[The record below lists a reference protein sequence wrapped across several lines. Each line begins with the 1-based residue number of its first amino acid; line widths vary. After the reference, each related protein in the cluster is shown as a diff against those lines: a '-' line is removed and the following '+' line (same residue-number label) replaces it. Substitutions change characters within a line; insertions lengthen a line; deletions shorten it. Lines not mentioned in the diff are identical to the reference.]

1 MRIFLILYVLLLGK
15 TYSLVD
21 SQGPREEVKD
31 VTLNLSSPDSS
42 FINVFTRRPYE
53 LFQTIHLARNGFE
66 ITSIVDDRTVLW
78 KKNKDGNHCTHVTVL
93 TDETTH
99 TNIYLKDGEG
109 VRNCFYLEKSGGEWK
124 QTTGKE
130 FYSRL
135 HSMVKRNEDVDHV
148 TLDISKTQDPRVFYV
163 NKTSD
168 FPFAVYAA
176 NSKCRIKKIKNGWT
190 TTIWK
195 DRAKNK
201 GCMYVSFYP
210 RKDPKWAY
218 LLFLNS
224 DGFREEF
231 LGETKSACRNS
242 WKAITRGEYLEGIRK
257 AGFDES
263 TFNNNITMDLSRPS
277 DSFHTHSY
285 IAGSC
290 SERLFTPLPGL
301 LLTSVIDGRNAV
313 WTAKDGEYCTYAN
326 VYHYN
331 NKPLAGFL
339 LVKDNQGKR
348 KVLYFAKSG
357 AEWISVDKEGYFSV
371 TSGNDPLAPPKEV
384 VHELT
389 MSSFKNR
396 QGLRLTSYASR
407 VENAKG
413 DFVLAHGLSS
423 LFMFTFCRKYY
434 EWNCKTFGTPLSPY
448 LGEPFIGRG
457 LQKGS
462 NVEKYGH
469 LFEHAKLEGMDA
481 FEAFPKYKYNNCFV
495 EFLNGLGY
503 NVYGYDLQSHGLS
516 ESVSEFRC
524 SMDDFKDY
532 VYDVLQF
539 VSIVKRSKF
548 DDPSETFDE
557 SSLYENTPT
566 DKKTFLLGF
575 SMGGNISMRAIQE
588 FYKHAK
594 EGAKSVDGLIGLSAM
609 LSLEHYVATWT
620 KWIMIQF
627 YKLYAWSFPTWENSH
642 DKLSR
647 HGESFGN
654 FTRHS
659 DPFFL
664 STRMLLHTSRL
675 LFSATEDANKDENM
689 AHYPKDLPT
698 LFLHTKDDATC
709 HVNGPRRMVKEHL
722 AGTSTAKF
730 VELEGSCHYITS
742 YQSLCAVIPHV
753 KEWLNEHS

>member
-1 MRIFLILYVLLLGK
+1 MDGGTFL
-15 TYSLVD
+15 
-21 SQGPREEVKD
+21 
-31 VTLNLSSPDSS
+31 
-42 FINVFTRRPYE
+42 
-53 LFQTIHLARNGFE
+53 
-66 ITSIVDDRTVLW
+66 W
-78 KKNKDGNHCTHVTVL
+78 KNKDGNHCTHVTVL
-93 TDETTH
+93 THEITH
-99 TNIYLKDGEG
+99 ANIYLKNEEG
-109 VRNCFYLEKSGGEWK
+109 IRSCFYLEKSGGEWK

-135 HSMVKRNEDVDHV
+135 HSVVKRNEDFDHV

-163 NKTSD
+163 NKTPD

-231 LGETKSACRNS
+231 LGKTGILGKWNI
-242 WKAITRGEYLEGIRK
+242 KTREEYLEGIRK
-257 AGFDES
+257 AGFKES
-263 TFNNNITMDLSRPS
+263 EFNNHITMDLSKPS

-301 LLTSVIDGRNAV
+301 LLTSVIDGNSAV
-313 WTAKDGEYCTYAN
+313 WTAKDGEYCTYAD

-371 TSGNDPLAPPKEV
+371 TSGNDPLDPPKEV

-389 MSSFKNR
+389 MSSFKNK

-413 DFVLAHGLSS
+413 DIILIHGFRGYFIGFNLVN
-423 LFMFTFCRKYY
+423 L
-434 EWNCKTFGTPLSPY
+434 EWNYRHLDFPTYSYAPPFGGYKPSP
-448 LGEPFIGRG
+448 EPNPMEMYRHIFENPAIRG
-457 LQKGS
+457 DCIKASPRYDYRG
-462 NVEKYGH
+462 G
-469 LFEHAKLEGMDA
+469 
-481 FEAFPKYKYNNCFV
+481 FV
-495 EFLNGLGY
+495 EALNRLGY
-503 NVYGYDLQSHGLS
+503 NVYGFDLQSQGLS
-516 ESVSEFRC
+516 ESVSAPRC
-524 SMDDFKDY
+524 HVRSYKDY
-532 VYDVLQF
+532 IYDLLQF
-539 VSIVKRSKF
+539 ISIVKRGKF
-548 DDPSETFDE
+548 DDSSEKWNE
-557 SSLYENTPT
+557 KVVYENTPT

-698 LFLHTKDDATC
+698 LFLHTKDDARC
-709 HVNGPRRMVKEHL
+709 NANGPRKMVNEKLKE
-722 AGTSTAKF
+722 SKVAKF
-730 VELEGSCHYITS
+730 VELEGACHYLNS
-742 YQSLCAVIPHV
+742 YQLSRAVIPHV
-753 KEWLNEHS
+753 KEFLDQYAYYFISH